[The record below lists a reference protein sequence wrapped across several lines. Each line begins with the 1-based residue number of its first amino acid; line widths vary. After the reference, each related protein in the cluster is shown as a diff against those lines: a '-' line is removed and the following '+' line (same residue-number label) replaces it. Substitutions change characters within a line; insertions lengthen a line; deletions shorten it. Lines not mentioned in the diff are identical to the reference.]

1 MAALASLRAEMDAFD
16 PVLTTRPAIVVGSK
30 ADLVPDPA
38 EAAEALGRGVF
49 AVSSETGEG
58 IEELSSRIAALV
70 KEAVAAQPQRA
81 PFVVLRPGRPRFV
94 VIRDGHRWRVT
105 GRSVER
111 WVMETDMDDETQ
123 VERLQ
128 KRLIKE
134 GIERKLTSMGAKR
147 DDEVAILDKTFEFLP
162 EADARYGCTRQGRGL
177 KRWMSKDC

>member
-1 MAALASLRAEMDAFD
+1 MDAFD

-49 AVSSETGEG
+49 AVSSETGDG

-134 GIERKLTSMGAKR
+134 GVERKLTSMGAKR
-147 DDEVAILDKTFEFLP
+147 GDEVAILDKTFEFLP
-162 EADARYGCTRQGRGL
+162 EQAPGTAAPDKEG
-177 KRWMSKDC
+177 D